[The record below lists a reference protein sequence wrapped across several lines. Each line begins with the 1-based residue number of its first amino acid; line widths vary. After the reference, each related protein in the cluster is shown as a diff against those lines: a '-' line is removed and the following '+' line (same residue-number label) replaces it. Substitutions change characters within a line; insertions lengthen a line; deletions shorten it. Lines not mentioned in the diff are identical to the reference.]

1 MKFVHPIEHL
11 RWVARSPDGEAASV
25 VGEAAAALAS
35 FVDEPAGLVTACRRL
50 IQRRP
55 ESAPLWWLCA
65 RVLCAFDAD
74 VEAWEACADI
84 ESDPTGTRLAEVL
97 PPGRLVV
104 GGWPEQAALALATR
118 PPGHADEVV
127 VVTAG
132 LSSGRRRHWLERAGV
147 DLVAVPP
154 GAARE
159 EIAGAA
165 LLLLEAEALGPGG
178 FVATTPA
185 APALAALAAGARVPI
200 WLVAGTGRTL
210 PAPLFDALAARL
222 DRDRTPVL
230 PLDLLDAVATPTGTA
245 TPAVAAR
252 RSTCPVAPELLRF

>member
-1 MKFVHPIEHL
+1 M
-11 RWVARSPDGEAASV
+11 S
-25 VGEAAAALAS
+25 EAAAALAS

-55 ESAPLWWLCA
+55 EAAPLWWLCA

-84 ESDPTGTRLAEVL
+84 ESDPTGSRLAEVL
-97 PPGRLVV
+97 PPGRLIV

-118 PPGHADEVV
+118 PPGAADEVV
-127 VVTAG
+127 VVTTG
-132 LSSGRRRHWLERAGV
+132 LTSSRRRHWLERAGV
-147 DLVAVPP
+147 DLVAIPP
-154 GAARE
+154 GAAGQE
-159 EIAGAA
+159 MAGAA
-165 LLLLEAEALGPGG
+165 LVLLEAEALGPGG

-185 APALAALAAGARVPI
+185 APALAELAAEARIPV
-200 WLVAGTGRTL
+200 WLVAGAGRTL
-210 PAPLFDALAARL
+210 PAPLFDALVARL
-222 DRDRTPVL
+222 DRERTPVL

>member
-1 MKFVHPIEHL
+1 M
-11 RWVARSPDGEAASV
+11 

-50 IQRRP
+50 IERRP
-55 ESAPLWWLCA
+55 ESGPLWWLCA

-74 VEAWEACADI
+74 IEAWDACA
-84 ESDPTGTRLAEVL
+84 EMEADPTPTRLAEVL
-97 PPGRLVV
+97 PPGRLLV
-104 GGWPEQAALALATR
+104 GGWPEQSALALATR

-132 LSSGRRRHWLERAGV
+132 LSTGRRRHWLERAGI
-147 DLVAVPP
+147 DLVVVPP
-154 GAARE
+154 GAARQ

-165 LLLLEAEALGPGG
+165 LVVLEAEALGPGG

-185 APALAALAAGARVPI
+185 APALAELAAEIRVPV

-210 PAPLFDALAARL
+210 PAALFDALAARL

-230 PLDLLDAVATPTGTA
+230 SLDLLDAVATPTGPA